1 MERREKNKKKLSA
14 QFADKE
20 TVQRLISVTDDM
32 LKTLITMSSAL
43 LAIGVIFTDFV
54 KSPLMR
60 VIIILT
66 FFIGLISSF
75 LGVLP
80 LNIRYNLE
88 DAEELQ
94 NQEVRVFFRKRRH
107 LWFGA
112 AAMMLGFIL
121 IMIDLFIDVFSKNPA

>member
-1 MERREKNKKKLSA
+1 MDKNRKKPDYK
-14 QFADKE
+14 FADKE
-20 TVQRLISVTDDM
+20 TVQRLVSVTDDM

-43 LAIGVIFTDFV
+43 LAIGVIFNDFV

-60 VIIILT
+60 VIIILM

-80 LNIRYNLE
+80 LNIRYDLE

-94 NQEVRVFFRKRRH
+94 EQEIRVFLRKRRH

-112 AAMMLGFIL
+112 FAMMIGFIL
-121 IMIDLFIDVFSKNPA
+121 IMVDLFIDVFSKTPIQ